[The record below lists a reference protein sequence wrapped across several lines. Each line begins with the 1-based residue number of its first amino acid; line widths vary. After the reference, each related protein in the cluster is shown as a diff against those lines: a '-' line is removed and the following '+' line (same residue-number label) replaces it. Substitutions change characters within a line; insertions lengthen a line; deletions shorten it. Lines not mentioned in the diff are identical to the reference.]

1 MWTKKRIP
9 EPYCSTVRGFFFPF
23 YSGKAPT
30 RLFVVLMVFTVQP
43 FADEMAN
50 HASRNSNNKRND
62 NFHVNTSS
70 RCQVSVGQH
79 MNYITALSIIRFLFS
94 DSFFFDTSSSP
105 RRKIYFKSLTTFP
118 TFLYFSSS
126 VCYGTYGVHIHPQI
140 ANGFFMYNSLTNQK
154 LSIGQ
159 FAYHN
164 AIILYFLYISYAD
177 YLL

>member
-1 MWTKKRIP
+1 
-9 EPYCSTVRGFFFPF
+9 
-23 YSGKAPT
+23 
-30 RLFVVLMVFTVQP
+30 MVFTVQP

-79 MNYITALSIIRFLFS
+79 GNYITALSIIRFLFS

-126 VCYGTYGVHIHPQI
+126 VCYGTYGLHIHPQI
-140 ANGFFMYNSLTNQK
+140 ANGFFMYNSLHTINVT
-154 LSIGQ
+154 IP
-159 FAYHN
+159 
-164 AIILYFLYISYAD
+164 YFL
-177 YLL
+177 

>member
-1 MWTKKRIP
+1 M
-9 EPYCSTVRGFFFPF
+9 TVPCERRMNPQTVVAYSLGILLFF

-79 MNYITALSIIRFLFS
+79 GNYITALNIIRFLFFR
-94 DSFFFDTSSSP
+94 FFLFWHFSSP
-105 RRKIYFKSLTTFP
+105 RRKIYFKSLTAFP
-118 TFLYFSSS
+118 TFLDFSSS
-126 VCYGTYGVHIHPQI
+126 VRYGTYGD
-140 ANGFFMYNSLTNQK
+140 
-154 LSIGQ
+154 
-159 FAYHN
+159 AYP
-164 AIILYFLYISYAD
+164 STD
-177 YLL
+177 CE